1 MIYLLYGEE
10 TYLKENKV
18 KKIKKEF
25 GELIQGINFVSIDET
40 NVSNIISDIE
50 TPAFGYEKKLI
61 IAKNTNL
68 FKKEKK
74 TAKNPLSEKIEE
86 YIEKYH
92 EQISESVDIVFIEDD
107 IEENELF
114 KTIKKYGEVI
124 EFNGLKLPDLI
135 KNIKNICGLYK
146 VKIDDQTAK
155 YLVECCGTDMQDII
169 NEIRKLIEYV
179 GEGNTIT
186 IKDID
191 LLSTKQIQAII
202 FDLTDNLGKK
212 NITKS
217 LEVLKGL
224 IISKE
229 PAQKILVTLYNHFKK
244 LFIIKI
250 AEENNK
256 DIATA
261 MKLKPNQ
268 LFLVTKYKQQS
279 RFFDKNE
286 LENIIK
292 ELSELD
298 KKYKTGLLDL
308 EIGLEAILCNYCS
321 K

>member
-40 NVSNIISDIE
+40 NINNLILDIE
-50 TPAFGYEKKLI
+50 TPAFGHEKKLI

-74 TAKNPLSEKIEE
+74 TSKNPLIEKVEE

-92 EQISESVDIVFIEDD
+92 EQINED
-107 IEENELF
+107 IELVFVEDEVEENNLF
-114 KTIKKYGEVI
+114 KTIKKYGEVV
-124 EFNGLKLPDLI
+124 EFNGLKLSDLI
-135 KNIKNICGLYK
+135 KNIKNISGLYK
-146 VKIDDQTAK
+146 VKINDPAAS

-169 NEIRKLIEYV
+169 NELRKLIEYV
-179 GEGNTIT
+179 GEGNEIT
-186 IKDID
+186 VKDID
-191 LLSTKQIQAII
+191 LLGTKQIQAII

-212 NITKS
+212 DIKKS
-217 LEVLKGL
+217 LDVLRGL

-244 LFIIKI
+244 LFIVKI

-256 DIATA
+256 DLATS

-268 LFLVTKYKQQS
+268 LFLTTKYKQQAK
-279 RFFDKNE
+279 FFNKEE
-286 LENIIK
+286 LESIIK

-298 KKYKTGLLDL
+298 RKYKIGLIDL
-308 EIGLEAILCNYCS
+308 EIGLESILCKYCS